1 MYSMAGANMP
11 NGDES
16 PSMEAGCWLLDAMS
30 LAPAPAVNL
39 RVRVIEIE
47 RTQMPQFAR
56 VETVVSYGVRIDWL
70 SAATNSHDRSG

>member
-1 MYSMAGANMP
+1 MYSMAGANIP
-11 NGDES
+11 NGDENAS
-16 PSMEAGCWLLDAMS
+16 LEESRCWLDAMS

-47 RTQMPQFAR
+47 RTQMPQVAR

-70 SAATNSHDRSG
+70 SAGTNSHDRSG